1 MTFLQGLPER
11 PVAPKDAFDAARSR
25 FDVPLT
31 AAGVAPEQVVDELVA
46 AADPGLMA
54 SAGPRFFGFVIGG
67 SVPVAVAADWLTSTW
82 DQNAGLSAT
91 SPAAAAAEH
100 VAAGWLLDVLGLPAT
115 AGVGFVTG
123 GQMANFTGL
132 AAARHSVL
140 RRAGWDVEERGL
152 AGAPRIRV
160 FVGDEV
166 HVTVVVAL
174 RFLGLGAAEAT
185 RIAVDGQ
192 GRMRAEALRQAL
204 TEGSGPA
211 IVCVQAGNVNTGA
224 FDPFEEIVP
233 IAREHGA
240 WVHVDG
246 AFGLWAA
253 AAPNRRYLVQGV
265 EKADSWA
272 VDAHKWLNV
281 PYDCGL
287 AVVADASAQR
297 ASMSARASYLVH
309 GTTSERD
316 PFEFAPEFSRRARGF
331 TVYAAMRGLG
341 RNGIAELV
349 ERDCAVAARIAR
361 DVVKIPG
368 ALVLNEVGLNQAL
381 LRFEPEDGGDADAF
395 TEDVIG
401 HVQASGQAWL
411 GGSKWNG
418 KQVMRVSVSGWSTSE
433 QDADRTTAAIAAAVD
448 ASNLER
454 RRKR

>member
-11 PVAPKDAFDAARSR
+11 PVAPREAFGALRAR
-25 FDVPLT
+25 FAVPLT
-31 AAGVAPEQVVDELVA
+31 ATGVAPEQVVDELVD

-91 SPAAAAAEH
+91 SPAAAAAED
-100 VAAGWLLDVLGLPAT
+100 VAASWLLDILRLPAT

-132 AAARHSVL
+132 AAARHAVL
-140 RRAGWDVEERGL
+140 HSAGWDVEQHGL
-152 AGAPRIRV
+152 NGAPRIRV

-166 HVTVVVAL
+166 HITVLVAL
-174 RFLGLGAAEAT
+174 RFLGLGAAQAT

-192 GRMRAEALRQAL
+192 GRMRADALRQAL
-204 TEGSGPA
+204 AEGSGPA
-211 IVCVQAGNVNTGA
+211 IVCVPAGNVNTGA

-253 AAPNRRYLVQGV
+253 AAPNRRHLVRGV
-265 EKADSWA
+265 EGADSWA

-281 PYDCGL
+281 PYDCGV
-287 AVVADASAQR
+287 AIVADASAQR

-309 GTTSERD
+309 GSTAERD

-331 TVYAAMRGLG
+331 TVYAAMRSLG
-341 RNGIAELV
+341 RDGIAELV
-349 ERDCAVAARIAR
+349 ERDCAVAERIAR
-361 DVVKIPG
+361 NVAKLPG
-368 ALVLNEVGLNQAL
+368 VRVLNEVGLNQAL

-395 TEDVIG
+395 TDDVIG
-401 HVQASGQAWL
+401 HVQAGGQVWL
-411 GGSKWNG
+411 GASKWNG
-418 KQVMRVSVSGWSTSE
+418 QQVMRVSVSGWSTSE
-433 QDADRTTAAIAAAVD
+433 ADADRTTAAIAAAVE